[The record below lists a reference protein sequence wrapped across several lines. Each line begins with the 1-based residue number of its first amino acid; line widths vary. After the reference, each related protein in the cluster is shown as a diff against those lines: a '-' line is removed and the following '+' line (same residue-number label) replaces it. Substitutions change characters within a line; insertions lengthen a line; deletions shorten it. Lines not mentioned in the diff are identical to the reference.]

1 MEHTAGDQSPAVM
14 LLAVATTEAVTIQA
28 WNAGQWLAQPTA
40 GSAHTLDLGLVADIR
55 PFTKRPREFS
65 DVKLTD
71 ELRKVRCVAWGHDGQ
86 MLAVGGSAPWLELY
100 RWDGTLLETIP
111 VNKASESADGYAVN
125 CLEFASDSRTI
136 VFSGTTRT
144 VRRWDRHAKCISQSF
159 QSHKT
164 AVTALAL
171 SGDKSLVASGSK
183 RGDIVLYNRKN
194 GTKTELK
201 FGSRHPINALCFSPR
216 HKHTLAAISED
227 GTVGVWETL
236 RSPTPVKLFSRAHSA
251 PGKGLRFNPYAPA
264 QLYSTGFDQ
273 TIVQYDL
280 SRRAI
285 VKTISTA
292 HPLTSFT
299 VLPDGHQL
307 LLGTLAGQLLLYD
320 SRMPQKPLWIS
331 PTPTQPAPVVATELC
346 SEVKLDYAQLARVL
360 QAAQA
365 LDSPPTCSSVPAPA
379 SLPVSQSAPQA
390 IAPTTMTITS
400 HTIQPVTSSTTGSA
414 DAPFIATPR
423 SSTEALADMSAVM
436 RDRSYM
442 DLFSPL
448 GKPTATAAASK
459 VTPTHELTTP
469 EITAAASPKKDSY
482 NSPITATPPPP
493 PSSHALTMPKSALKQ
508 ASIARLGA
516 ENNALRTNGKA
527 VTRKVSFGF
536 DQAVTA
542 PHHDPLGESSPTL
555 AAGSSA
561 PVDKQFLSPTL
572 ADAVSDTNELQTG
585 FTDGDS
591 ILDMFSP
598 IASSKTASNKPMIQ
612 ARLDGTHAAAE
623 NASPASPHGVPPII
637 PNRTTPASLRRSAF
651 KSKMHHHFSKASPLR
666 SSNTFNHR
674 LANFTPSPTGKS
686 HRKVLFASQSPTA
699 QPQISHLHATA
710 TTSHPTNPNT
720 MGITPPLPESCALSN
735 INGILPVDNTD
746 TAPVVADRLD
756 TIQHRVL
763 KNLITE
769 CLSDFRRTVHEDV
782 RNMHIDMI
790 RQFQDQETLLERL
803 FEEYTQFD
811 AMKQELARLRE
822 ENKLLKRELGY
833 E

>member
-1 MEHTAGDQSPAVM
+1 MDRTAGDPTRAAM

-28 WNAGQWLAQPTA
+28 WNAGQWLAQPTTA
-40 GSAHTLDLGLVADIR
+40 TTHKPDLGLVADIR

-71 ELRKVRCVAWGHDGQ
+71 ELRMVRCVAWGHDGQ
-86 MLAVGGSAPWLELY
+86 VLAVGGNAPWLEIY

-125 CLEFASDSRTI
+125 CLEFASESRTI

-285 VKTISTA
+285 VKAIPTA
-292 HPLTSFT
+292 HPLTSFAI
-299 VLPDGHQL
+299 LSDGHQL
-307 LLGTLAGQLLLYD
+307 LVGTLAGQLLLYD
-320 SRMPQKPLWIS
+320 PRIPQKPLWTS
-331 PTPTQPAPVVATELC
+331 PAPTQPAPIVATELC
-346 SEVKLDYAQLARVL
+346 TEAKLDPAQLAQAL

-365 LDSPPTCSSVPAPA
+365 LSSPSTLPTVPAPA
-379 SLPVSQSAPQA
+379 PIPALQSAPQA
-390 IAPTTMTITS
+390 ISPTEMPTTPRAMVTATS
-400 HTIQPVTSSTTGSA
+400 NTNGSL
-414 DAPFIATPR
+414 DTAPMATPR
-423 SSTEALADMSAVM
+423 SSTEALADMSAIVK
-436 RDRSYM
+436 DRSYM
-442 DLFSPL
+442 DLFSPI
-448 GKPTATAAASK
+448 GKPTASAAATK
-459 VTPTHELTTP
+459 ATPTHQLTTP
-469 EITAAASPKKDSY
+469 EITVAASPKKDDRA
-482 NSPITATPPPP
+482 PPTTATPPPP
-493 PSSHALTMPKSALKQ
+493 SHTLIMPKSALKQ
-508 ASIARLGA
+508 TSATRLGA
-516 ENNALRTNGKA
+516 ESNVLRTNSKA
-527 VTRKVSFGF
+527 GTRKVSFGF
-536 DQAVTA
+536 DQAVA
-542 PHHDPLGESSPTL
+542 EPHRGQSGETSPTL
-555 AAGSSA
+555 SAGSSA
-561 PVDKQFLSPTL
+561 SVDKQPLSPTL
-572 ADAVSDTNELQTG
+572 ADTVSGTNEYQTQ

-591 ILDMFSP
+591 TPFKS
-598 IASSKTASNKPMIQ
+598 TGNRPMAQ
-612 ARLDGTHAAAE
+612 ALLGGDTQAAAE
-623 NASPASPHGVPPII
+623 NASPPSRNGLPPIM

-666 SSNTFNHR
+666 SSNAVNHR

-686 HRKVLFASQSPTA
+686 HRKVLFATQAPTA
-699 QPQISHLHATA
+699 QPQTSHLHATA
-710 TTSHPTNPNT
+710 TTSHPQNSTNT
-720 MGITPPLPESCALSN
+720 IGTTITPPPPESRALH
-735 INGILPVDNTD
+735 GIHSMLPAGHTD
-746 TAPVVADRLD
+746 TASTLGNGLD
-756 TIQHRVL
+756 TIQHQVL

-803 FEEYTQFD
+803 FDDYTQFD